1 MNRKFLLA
9 ISLMSTLL
17 FGSCSKELDIV
28 SEASLSATAPL
39 ATEDVNKLLTGVY
52 AKVIKPNDNGFFNIM
67 ASEIMAD
74 NYQPVKFQW
83 FQVQYMYEHKT
94 PADDILLGYFYKDF
108 YTAINRAN
116 TVIKVSTSTA
126 DQKGKARYCRALSY
140 LRLYDLYEEVP
151 LVDENYDSKPIAPS
165 SKASVLE
172 FIINDLIFA
181 KNNCSKID
189 SKNLGGTQLTPT
201 SEAASALLARVYRIK
216 GDIALA
222 GKEAEELISSGKF
235 SLSSSPAEYTSEV
248 IMKFAGNKGEENGS
262 WGWVMSPAAKT
273 WNCFACAPSLT
284 ALLGANDT
292 RNALFSKA
300 SINGINY
307 IFSTKYSPNDD
318 SDLLISRIA
327 EMYLIS
333 AEAGNTNR
341 LTELQTIRK
350 SSLTLDDERRLELSF
365 EWVRWEDLK
374 LKGETY
380 KFPYPQAAVDANPL
394 LKK

>member
-1 MNRKFLLA
+1 MIRKFLLA
-9 ISLMSTLL
+9 ISLISTLL

-39 ATEDVNKLLTGVY
+39 STADVNKLLTGVY
-52 AKVIKPNDNGFFNIM
+52 AKVMTPNGNGYFNIM
-67 ASEIMAD
+67 ASEILAD
-74 NYQPVKFQW
+74 NYQPVKFQ
-83 FQVQYMYEHKT
+83 FPQVQYMYEHTT
-94 PADDILLGYFYKDF
+94 PSDDILLGYFYKDF

-116 TVIKVSTSTA
+116 TVIKVTTSSE
-126 DQKGKARYCRALSY
+126 DQKGKARYCRALTY

-151 LVDENYDSKPIAPS
+151 LADENYDGKPIAPAT
-165 SKASVLE
+165 KTVVLD
-172 FIINDLIFA
+172 FIINDLKFA
-181 KNNCSKID
+181 KEKCSKID
-189 SKNLGGTQLTPT
+189 SKNLAVSQLTPT

-216 GDIALA
+216 GDIASA

-235 SLSSSPAEYTSEV
+235 SLSPSPAEYTSEV
-248 IMKFAGNKGEENGS
+248 IMKFAGNKGEVNGY
-262 WGWVMSPAAKT
+262 WGWIMSDAAKA
-273 WNCFACAPSLT
+273 WNCLASAPSLT
-284 ALLGANDT
+284 ALLSPSDT
-292 RNALFSKA
+292 RNALFTKVNV
-300 SINGINY
+300 NGIDY
-307 IFSTKYSPNDD
+307 VFSTKYSPNKD

-333 AEAGNTNR
+333 AEAGNANR
-341 LTELQTIRK
+341 LTQLQAIRK
-350 SSLTLDDERRLELSF
+350 SSLSLDDERRLELSF

>member
-1 MNRKFLLA
+1 MIRKFLLA
-9 ISLMSTLL
+9 ISLISTLL

-39 ATEDVNKLLTGVY
+39 STEDVNKLLTGVY
-52 AKVIKPNDNGFFNIM
+52 AKVMTPNGNGHFNIM
-67 ASEIMAD
+67 ASEILAD
-74 NYQPVKFQW
+74 NYQPVKFQ
-83 FQVQYMYEHKT
+83 FPQVQYMYEHTT
-94 PADDILLGYFYKDF
+94 PSDDILLGYFYKDF

-116 TVIKVSTSTA
+116 TVIKVTTSSE
-126 DQKGKARYCRALSY
+126 DQKGKARYCRALTY

-151 LVDENYDSKPIAPS
+151 LADENYDGKPIAPAT
-165 SKASVLE
+165 KTVVLD
-172 FIINDLIFA
+172 FIINDLKFA
-181 KNNCSKID
+181 KEKCSKID
-189 SKNLGGTQLTPT
+189 SKNLAVSQLTPT

-216 GDIALA
+216 GDIASA

-235 SLSSSPAEYTSEV
+235 SLSPNPAEYTSEV
-248 IMKFAGNKGEENGS
+248 IMKFAGNKGEGNGY
-262 WGWVMSPAAKT
+262 WGWIMSDAAKA
-273 WNCFACAPSLT
+273 WNCFASAPSLT
-284 ALLGANDT
+284 ALLSPSDT
-292 RNALFSKA
+292 RNALFTKVNV
-300 SINGINY
+300 IGIDY
-307 IFSTKYSPNDD
+307 VFSTKYSPNKD

-333 AEAGNTNR
+333 AEAGNANR
-341 LTELQTIRK
+341 LTQLQAIRK
-350 SSLTLDDERRLELSF
+350 SSLSLDDERRLELSF